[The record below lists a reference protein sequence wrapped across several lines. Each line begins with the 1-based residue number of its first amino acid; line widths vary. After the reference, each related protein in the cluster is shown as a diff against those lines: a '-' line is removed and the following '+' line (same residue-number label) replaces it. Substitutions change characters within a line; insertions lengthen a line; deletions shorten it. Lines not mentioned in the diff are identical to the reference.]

1 MNFNQHANSS
11 VDPTMPQLE
20 VFANDDPLAHTCS
33 HDALVQAAAAHLA
46 SIQGMVG
53 GAPGQGACGAL
64 PLLPGWG
71 AQGGAGMPPLPLPPG
86 SGAMR
91 SSWPSIM
98 PLGGSAA
105 AMLGGLPPH
114 LAASMLAMPGVAPTS
129 ATRFCHLFFLEEVG
143 DGVS

>member
-53 GAPGQGACGAL
+53 GAPGQGAGCKPRPSQAV
-64 PLLPGWG
+64 
-71 AQGGAGMPPLPLPPG
+71 QG
-86 SGAMR
+86 
-91 SSWPSIM
+91 
-98 PLGGSAA
+98 
-105 AMLGGLPPH
+105 
-114 LAASMLAMPGVAPTS
+114 PT
-129 ATRFCHLFFLEEVG
+129 A
-143 DGVS
+143 